1 VVVPVQRSK
10 NLRMYAMSPRC
21 TDENLISTVTLHE
34 PPSVQ
39 DVLDEGSAHWP
50 LEQNTT
56 PVIGAAAAGA

>member
-1 VVVPVQRSK
+1 M
-10 NLRMYAMSPRC
+10 RMYAMSPRC